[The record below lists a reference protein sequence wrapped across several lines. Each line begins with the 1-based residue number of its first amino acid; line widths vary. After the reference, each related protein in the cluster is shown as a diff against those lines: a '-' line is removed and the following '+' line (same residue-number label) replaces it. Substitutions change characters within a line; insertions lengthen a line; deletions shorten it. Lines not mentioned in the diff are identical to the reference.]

1 MSDPY
6 VDLVATL
13 KALPG
18 LGRRSAERIALH
30 LLVGN
35 RSRLDDVARAL
46 ETAGREI
53 ARCPDCGNLARAGS
67 RCPICSDPRRTTT
80 ALCIVEKVQDLA
92 AMEESGGWKG
102 LYHVLHGKL
111 SPLQNRGP
119 EDVNLAGLADRV
131 RTLGVEEIVFALSN
145 DIEGEATC
153 HYIVETILPAQ
164 SGIRVTRI
172 GFGLPSGGDVTYADA
187 VTLRSAMESRRDF
200 SEERAG

>member
-6 VDLVATL
+6 DDFLGTL
-13 KALPG
+13 KSLPG

-30 LLVGN
+30 LLVGD
-35 RSRLDDVARAL
+35 RSRLDRFR
-46 ETAGREI
+46 ETFEAAAREI
-53 ARCPDCGNLARAGS
+53 DRCPDCGNLARVGQRCNVCADS
-67 RCPICSDPRRTTT
+67 RRQTDS
-80 ALCIVEKVQDLA
+80 LCIVEKIQDLA

-119 EDVNLAGLADRV
+119 EDVNLGGLSERIGN
-131 RTLGVEEIVFALSN
+131 LGVREVVFALAN

-153 HYIVETILPAQ
+153 HYIVETILPPDE
-164 SGIRVTRI
+164 SVKVTRI

-187 VTLRSAMESRRDF
+187 VTLRSAMESRRNF
-200 SEERAG
+200 SDGAQ

>member
-6 VDLVATL
+6 DDFLAAL

-30 LLVGN
+30 LLVGD
-35 RSRLDDVARAL
+35 RSRLGEFRETLERA
-46 ETAGREI
+46 AREI
-53 ARCPDCGNLARAGS
+53 DRCPDCGNLARVGEK
-67 RCPICSDPRRTTT
+67 CPICTDARRQTDR
-80 ALCIVEKVQDLA
+80 LCIVEKIQDLA

-119 EDVNLAGLADRV
+119 EDVNLEGLSERI
-131 RTLGVEEIVFALSN
+131 RSLGVKEVVFALSN

-153 HYIVETILPAQ
+153 HYIVETLLPPGE
-164 SGIRVTRI
+164 SIRVTRI

-200 SEERAG
+200 SEESR